1 MQDERKSVC
10 VLFREVQHIF
20 PPVMRNEPDLRK
32 MLVSSAHFRTA
43 DGDDI
48 ELFVLSASQ
57 QVAFLI
63 TSANLDSVNGKE
75 QAEVILRKA
84 FAQGVFN
91 ELLLAMTVLKWLKP
105 FILRSADHAAEREVA
120 YLRIS
125 LEKQILCGGE
135 CTCK

>member
-48 ELFVLSASQ
+48 ELLVLSASQ

-105 FILRSADHAAEREVA
+105 FILRSADRAAEREVA

-125 LEKQILCGGE
+125 LEKASSVWR
-135 CTCK
+135 